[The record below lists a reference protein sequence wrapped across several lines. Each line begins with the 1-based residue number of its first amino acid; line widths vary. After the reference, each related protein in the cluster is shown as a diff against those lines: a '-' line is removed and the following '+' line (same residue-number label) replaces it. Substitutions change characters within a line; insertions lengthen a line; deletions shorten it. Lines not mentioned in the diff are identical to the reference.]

1 MIFTLLSLNISYKP
15 QVAYF
20 NAQYFR
26 DTLEGF
32 EKVNDEEELLDYYV
46 NNVGNLFYE
55 KEAVLDRFA
64 TVNEIS
70 NISGL
75 CSGSNITRENGLK
88 NDECT
93 LQNHINTQ
101 QLVGKACFIQYRA
114 ALDTCARPSLTE
126 DLQCYPIKM
135 NFDEYEL
142 GDIYAGGKPAEW

>member
-55 KEAVLDRFA
+55 K
-64 TVNEIS
+64 
-70 NISGL
+70 
-75 CSGSNITRENGLK
+75 
-88 NDECT
+88 
-93 LQNHINTQ
+93 
-101 QLVGKACFIQYRA
+101 
-114 ALDTCARPSLTE
+114 
-126 DLQCYPIKM
+126 
-135 NFDEYEL
+135 
-142 GDIYAGGKPAEW
+142 